1 MSNNEGILFCFGFK
15 KKTENER
22 KLVEAIEKQFTEDIR
37 GVCNFLKRKD
47 LKQMLV

>member
-1 MSNNEGILFCFGFK
+1 MKVYYFVLALR

-37 GVCNFLKRKD
+37 GVCNFLK
-47 LKQMLV
+47 

>member
-1 MSNNEGILFCFGFK
+1 MKVYYFVLALR

-47 LKQMLV
+47 LKQRLV

>member
-15 KKTENER
+15 KKKKENER

-37 GVCNFLKRKD
+37 GVCNFLK
-47 LKQMLV
+47 

>member
-1 MSNNEGILFCFGFK
+1 MKVYYFVLALRK
-15 KKTENER
+15 KKENER

-47 LKQMLV
+47 LKQRLV